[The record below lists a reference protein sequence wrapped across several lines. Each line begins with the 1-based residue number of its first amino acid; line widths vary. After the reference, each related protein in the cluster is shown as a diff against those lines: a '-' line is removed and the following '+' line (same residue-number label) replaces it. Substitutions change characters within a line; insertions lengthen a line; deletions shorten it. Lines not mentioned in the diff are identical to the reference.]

1 MVAFRL
7 FTTFRKA
14 FIYGYLVL
22 GSFLF
27 RVDVRVCLGL
37 IAIRLSFVT
46 LILTSSIITFFTGLF
61 CLLSSVIGAFCRM
74 IIVPFLVVFVFNPL
88 IYVFIITFSFDIP
101 QLFFSVKVRIFIFFC
116 VIILLFF
123 TILTYHFML
132 VPF

>member
-7 FTTFRKA
+7 FTTFRRV

-101 QLFFSVKVRIFIFFC
+101 QLSFSVKVRIFIFFC